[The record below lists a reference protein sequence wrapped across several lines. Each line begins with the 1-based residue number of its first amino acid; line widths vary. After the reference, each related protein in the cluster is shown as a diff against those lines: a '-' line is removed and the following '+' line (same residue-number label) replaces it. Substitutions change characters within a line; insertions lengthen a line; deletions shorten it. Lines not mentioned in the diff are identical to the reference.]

1 MRACTESNSA
11 LFSYFFIM
19 DVNKEKIRENEG
31 LLTLVILCLKICMHF
46 RETRPWKN
54 VKYLQFLSFEHAQKL
69 ISRKI

>member
-31 LLTLVILCLKICMHF
+31 LLTLVILCLRLCILKKRDPGKMSNICNFSALNML
-46 RETRPWKN
+46 KN
-54 VKYLQFLSFEHAQKL
+54 
-69 ISRKI
+69 